1 MELWRCHKDKKAD
14 VFANKLIFV
23 TKMYRY
29 LPLHLLLRLRP
40 FLAIVMP
47 LPQTCSPT
55 HNVPPTTNNR
65 EMTHFVVVTRGGA
78 AIYHCSS
85 SKYEILIYAGRC
97 ILVKISK

>member
-40 FLAIVMP
+40 FLAILRPMCCQLTDSSQEEVGEEITG
-47 LPQTCSPT
+47 LILIA
-55 HNVPPTTNNR
+55 TNEINS
-65 EMTHFVVVTRGGA
+65 EMKHFVVATLGGGA
-78 AIYHCSS
+78 AI
-85 SKYEILIYAGRC
+85 
-97 ILVKISK
+97 